1 MKNNLLQIL
10 LTDSSE
16 RAKLYAQGFAV
27 FAAIYHSVFMAVF
40 YFNGVMPMVYIN
52 IVSVPFYLTLAL
64 ITPALKNYVIVYLLS
79 WIEIFAHQILGMYC
93 LGSES
98 GFQYF
103 FIPLAIF
110 PFFTFKERF
119 SFAMVISII
128 GGIVFMCLELFQS
141 HFTAVYKIPETTIK
155 IIFAANLFLSVAVIL
170 STVFIYA
177 YIAWFAEKNL
187 EIKVLNKSR
196 EIVQKDR
203 KVFELQ
209 KHTFNSLANLV
220 ESRDSETGEHIQRT
234 SRYVEMIANE
244 ALAKGI
250 YPDEITELFV
260 EKVTRAA
267 PMHDIGKI
275 VITDSILKKPCR
287 LTDNEYNDIKKHT
300 IEGAKIVSEIIRV
313 SDDADYVR
321 ITREVALS
329 HHERWDG
336 KGYPNQLKGQDIPIS
351 ARIMS
356 IADVFDALVSERC
369 YKKQMPIEEA
379 FAIISHE
386 SGKQF
391 DPVLVEVFLGLKDKI
406 CSQEKFL

>member
-1 MKNNLLQIL
+1 MKSNLVQIL

-27 FAAIYHSVFMAVF
+27 FAAIYHAVFMAVF

-52 IVSVPFYLTLAL
+52 IISVPFYLTLAL

-93 LGSES
+93 LGCES

-103 FIPLAIF
+103 FIPLSIF

-128 GGIVFMCLELFQS
+128 GGIVFMCLELFKS
-141 HFTAVYKIPETTIK
+141 HFTAVYIIPETTIK

-244 ALAKGI
+244 ALVKGI
-250 YPDEITELFV
+250 YPDEITEGFV
-260 EKVTRAA
+260 EMVTRAA

-300 IEGAKIVSEIIRV
+300 VEGAKIVGEIIRV

-379 FAIISHE
+379 FATISHE